1 MIVPANLTQVNATVF
16 FASIERYDEYDP
28 DDIEEYFN
36 FTWNVTEFT

>member
-16 FASIERYDEYDP
+16 VASIERYDVDDP

-36 FTWNVTEFT
+36 FIWNVTEFT